1 MRRSRTAIRPYLL
14 SHMKPSPHAS
24 SATPLTSPPFE
35 APGPGPW
42 EAETAHFPR
51 PITRFAAEPFVRAF
65 PVGFAEGTARYGL
78 LLSHFKGALVNGFF
92 YQQPVAYGAP
102 EGAAGPPPKAVLWL
116 LTRLHPKLRA
126 RIEVC
131 RQAFANK
138 LWRKDLE
145 TWDTIERPRAVR
157 EHSRL
162 QAIDPGGLSDT
173 ELSQHLEV
181 LHTHM
186 EAMICLHHRY
196 TITCVIAT
204 GDYLAHVTSWT
215 GASAG
220 EALQLLAGTSPI
232 SKGVAAAELT
242 TLASSIQASPD
253 AARVLAGSDPAR
265 VLAELCALPDP
276 IGKQARAYLDIVR
289 YRSVGYDLCDKACGE
304 MPELLVRAIRASLDG
319 GSSERALAQRAEKE
333 HALRARV
340 PAQHQAE
347 FDALLGEAR
356 AINRLR
362 DERGVYSDGWGT
374 GLARRG
380 VLEAGRR
387 LLERGLLA
395 DAEHAVDVSLTELQ
409 ALLAGGTSPTRT
421 EVEERVRWR
430 KTKTVADIPAWLNAP
445 PAGPPSA
452 EILPAAARRAA
463 RAVDAVLSNLFKEA
477 PTESTAQIVR
487 GLSVN
492 NGVYEGR
499 ARLVL
504 DAADF
509 SKIERGD
516 VLVTRATSPYF
527 NVVLP
532 LLGALV
538 TDRGGQLCHA
548 AIVARE
554 YGIPGIVGTKVAT
567 QTIADGARVR
577 VDGSTGEVRVLAAP
591 S

>member
-1 MRRSRTAIRPYLL
+1 
-14 SHMKPSPHAS
+14 MKSSPSAS
-24 SATPLTSPPFE
+24 PDPASGLTSPRFE

-51 PITRFAAEPFVRAF
+51 PITRFVADAIVRAF

-78 LLSHFKGALVNGFF
+78 LLSHFKGAIVNGFF
-92 YQQPVAYGAP
+92 YQQPVAFGSP
-102 EGAAGPPPKAVLWL
+102 EGAAGPPPKPVLWL

-126 RIEVC
+126 RIATS
-131 RQAFANK
+131 RQAFANR

-157 EHSRL
+157 EHLKL
-162 QAIDPGGLSDT
+162 QAIDPASLSDA
-173 ELSQHLEV
+173 ELSRHLEL
-181 LHTHM
+181 LHAHV
-186 EAMICLHHRY
+186 EAMVCLHHRY
-196 TITCVIAT
+196 TITCTIAT

-215 GASAG
+215 GAGAG
-220 EALQLLAGTSPI
+220 EALQLLAGSSPI
-232 SKGVAAAELT
+232 SKGVAASELT
-242 TLASSIQASPD
+242 ALANSLPSSPD
-253 AARVLAGSDPAR
+253 AQRVLGGSDPAR
-265 VLAELCALPDP
+265 VLAALCALPDP
-276 IGKQARAYLDIVR
+276 VGKQARAYLDIVR

-304 MPELLVRAIRASLDG
+304 MPELLVRAIRVLVD
-319 GSSERALAQRAEKE
+319 GSSAEQALSERAEKE
-333 HALRARV
+333 RALRARV

-356 AINRLR
+356 AVNRLR
-362 DERGVYSDGWGT
+362 DERGVYSDGWAT

-387 LLERGLLA
+387 LVERGLLA
-395 DAEHAVDVSLTELQ
+395 DAEHAVDVTLPELT
-409 ALLAGGTSPTRT
+409 ALLAGATTPTRA
-421 EVEERVRWR
+421 EVEEHVRWR
-430 KTKTVADIPAWLNAP
+430 TTKTVADIPAWLNAP
-445 PAGPPSA
+445 PAGPPPA
-452 EILPAAARRAA
+452 DILPAAARRAA
-463 RAVDAVLSNLFKEA
+463 RAVDAVISNVFKEA
-477 PTESTAQIVR
+477 ETESTAQVVR

-492 NGVYEGR
+492 GGVYEGR

-509 SKIERGD
+509 SRIEPGD

-567 QTIADGARVR
+567 QTIADGARIR
-577 VDGSTGEVRVLAAP
+577 VDGARGEVRVLAAP